1 LGYSTAKKAYETEQD
16 FASISSD
23 LILMSQ
29 EMMQHNIMNF
39 LLLAIAPMTTESH
52 ALKAWLNKLDS
63 QHHKKMDF
71 TLDRVRSVAQKLK
84 IHFDCPVIMVGGT
97 NGKGSSC
104 AFLESIY
111 SQAGF
116 KVATHTKPHLLH
128 FSERARFN
136 QLCASDEALIA
147 AFERVEAARLETLPI
162 VTLTYHEFTLLG
174 ILSWFMS
181 CSPDVVVL
189 EVGLG
194 GRLDAV
200 NIIDADVSIV
210 TSVDLDHTEYLGD
223 NREDIGWEK
232 AHIFRPGKPAICAD
246 PVPPQRLQ
254 AYAKT
259 IGADLWL
266 FGRDFNYSGDKQQ
279 WNWTGRGARRSA
291 MAYPGLRGANQL
303 LNASAALAAI
313 EVLKSRLPVMQSAV
327 RTGLLQVQLPGR
339 FQVLPG
345 QPTIILDVA
354 HNPHAASVLAVNLD
368 NMGYFPFTLAVFGA
382 MADKDIAQIIDKLKD
397 RIDHWLLTDLPV
409 SRAATAQQLQEQ
421 LFKLGITP
429 AKNRVIE
436 CCPSPAHALA
446 RARQLAGQTDR
457 IVVFGSFY
465 TVGGAL
471 ESQTAQ

>member
-1 LGYSTAKKAYETEQD
+1 
-16 FASISSD
+16 
-23 LILMSQ
+23 M
-29 EMMQHNIMNF
+29 
-39 LLLAIAPMTTESH
+39 AIESP
-52 ALKAWLNKLDS
+52 ALEAWLTRVDS

-71 TLDRVRSVAQKLK
+71 TLDRVRLVAQQLQ
-84 IHFDCPVIMVGGT
+84 IRFDCPVIMVGGT
-97 NGKGSSC
+97 NGKGSTC

-136 QLCASDEALIA
+136 QVCASDAALIA
-147 AFERVEAARLETLPI
+147 AFERVEAARLAIFPA

-174 ILSWFMS
+174 ILTWFMS
-181 CSPDVVVL
+181 CAPDVVVL

-210 TSVDLDHTEYLGD
+210 TSVDLDHIEYLGD

-232 AHIFRPGKPAICAD
+232 AHIFRSDKPAICSD
-246 PVPPQRLQ
+246 PVPPKRLED
-254 AYAKT
+254 YAAA

-313 EVLKSRLPVMQSAV
+313 EALKKRLPVMQSAV
-327 RTGLLQVQLPGR
+327 RTGLLLVQLPGR

-345 QPTIILDVA
+345 QPTVILDVA
-354 HNPHAASVLAVNLD
+354 HNPHAASVLAANLD
-368 NMGYFPFTLAVFGA
+368 NMGYFPFTIGVFGA
-382 MADKDIAQIIDKLKD
+382 MADKDIVQIVDKLND
-397 RIDHWLLTDLPV
+397 RIDHWLLTDLPLP
-409 SRAATAQQLQEQ
+409 RAATAAQLEKQ
-421 LFKLGITP
+421 LLSLGIGP
-429 AKNRVIE
+429 GKQRVIE
-436 CCPSPAHALA
+436 RFSSPARALA
-446 RARQLAGQTDR
+446 RARQLAGQADR